1 MVAAHEV
8 AARPAEHRE
17 AEGTAPPQNIETKT
31 ARVGERGAFVV
42 DAAVDAATEML
53 DELAEDA
60 RVHRADAP
68 PEVDADALVMAPES
82 RSGLGACQFDS
93 VARGAVQSRPE
104 DTPMSGHDN
113 GVSGVNGEHRGAPR
127 AAPRDAR
134 A

>member
-1 MVAAHEV
+1 MFTQMIGSVPSSRQYSMNSLVPKRFDSSAYHASSVRRGRDSFGPTPSSQVVAAHEV

-17 AEGTAPPQNIETKT
+17 AEGTRRLQNIETKT

-68 PEVDADALVMAPES
+68 PEVDADA
-82 RSGLGACQFDS
+82 RGHGAR
-93 VARGAVQSRPE
+93 V
-104 DTPMSGHDN
+104 
-113 GVSGVNGEHRGAPR
+113 
-127 AAPRDAR
+127 
-134 A
+134 